1 MADTTSAVAAEGAPA
16 RPRERHSTS
25 ESEEMYLI
33 TIAMAVEDGHA
44 GPVPVPHLAEAM
56 AVSRVSANEMVKKLV
71 GRGFVD
77 YTPYKGVSLTE
88 AGASIARGV
97 LRRRRLWG
105 LFLSEH
111 LGLSAAAADTVA
123 CEFEHITPGEVVQRL
138 SHFLGDPTVG
148 PEGKPIPSQEGNGEI
163 ARREFALSEMGV
175 GRRGVVVRT
184 SGDPAVRS
192 FLAEEGVSEGAAI
205 VLLAIGEDRGCLVE
219 TTSGHTHLSSAVADR
234 IFVAPVT

>member
-1 MADTTSAVAAEGAPA
+1 MVDNSSTAAVEATPS
-16 RPRERHSTS
+16 RVSERQSTS

-77 YTPYKGVSLTE
+77 YTPYKGVSLTD
-88 AGASIARGV
+88 AGTSIARGV
-97 LRRRRLWG
+97 LRRRRLWA

-138 SHFLGDPTVG
+138 SHFLGDPTVD
-148 PEGKPIPSQEGNGEI
+148 PEGKPIPSQEGNGDI
-163 ARREFALSEMGV
+163 ALREFALSEMGV
-175 GRRGVVVRT
+175 GRRGVVLRT

-192 FLAEEGVSEGAAI
+192 FLAEEGVTEGAAI
-205 VLLAIGEDRGCLVE
+205 VILAVGEDRGCLVE
-219 TTSGHTHLSSAVADR
+219 TPSGHTHLSPAVADR
-234 IFVAPVT
+234 IFVTPGA